1 MIKIARAKLQKL
13 YIVYLFEMFDIN
25 AFFRRNE
32 KLFWFMGAFFVLVL
46 GVVQID
52 KNINSDTAQYSF
64 IGQCSTYQAPDAV
77 SKPLNR
83 SQIRIERCVKS

>member
-1 MIKIARAKLQKL
+1 ML
-13 YIVYLFEMFDIN
+13 DIN

-32 KLFWFMGAFFVLVL
+32 KLFWILGAFFVVVL
-46 GVVQID
+46 GVVQVD

-64 IGQCSTYQAPDAV
+64 IGQCNSYQAPDAV

-83 SQIRIERCVKS
+83 SQIRVERCAKS